1 MSRTGRTATY
11 ILVSM
16 VFMTLLGCGKEA
28 KEEKKE
34 EVSKEEFRIPDS
46 LLAPIA
52 GYNLTRDDYH
62 PVRGG
67 VMANDII
74 ELHYPARTIARFI
87 AVRSFGIAQSAYRKV
102 AEEIGKPAE
111 EKLVLIG
118 TKDLDEYML
127 LTRKEWWYYGYIQ
140 GDTIY
145 FEPFNILLK
154 RGIADMAIM
163 QKIAQLALI
172 RRSGNRMPLWLREAL
187 ASRIAGEGE
196 VLKIQIEQSRAAG
209 WDVNPPPAK
218 IEQDLADALDRSDT
232 RVAFYAAYRM
242 LENLLSSS
250 SLEDVFEFIDKLQA
264 GSTLNEASREVF
276 GMNYDALLNGIRV
289 DREAGGSAL
298 KQ

>member
-187 ASRIAGEGE
+187 ASRIAEEGE

>member
-1 MSRTGRTATY
+1 MRRTGRTATY
-11 ILVSM
+11 ILASM
-16 VFMTLLGCGKEA
+16 VFMALLGCGKEE

-46 LLAPIA
+46 LLTPIA

-62 PVRGG
+62 PVEGG

-74 ELHYPARTIARFI
+74 ELHYPARTVARFV

-102 AEEIGKPAE
+102 AEEIGRPAE
-111 EKLVLIG
+111 EKLILIG
-118 TKDLDEYML
+118 AKDLDEYLL
-127 LTRKEWWYYGYIQ
+127 LTRKEWWYYGYIE

-145 FEPFNILLK
+145 FEPFNIMLK

-163 QKIAQLALI
+163 QKIAQRALM
-172 RRSGNRMPLWLREAL
+172 RRSGNRMPVWLREAL
-187 ASRIAGEGE
+187 ASRIAGEVE
-196 VLKIQIEQSRAAG
+196 VLKIQIEQFRSAG

-218 IEQDLADALDRSDT
+218 IEQDLTDAIDMGDT

-250 SLEDVFEFIDKLQA
+250 SLEDVFEFIDRLQA
-264 GSTLNEASREVF
+264 GSTRDEASREAF
-276 GMNYDALLNGIRV
+276 GMDYDALLDGIRV
-289 DREAGGSAL
+289 DGEAAGSVL